1 MDGCN
6 QSGSITRQ
14 LIKISNA
21 YGSSSKKVAV
31 LSTKM
36 LSKIIRYKASING
49 GLRDTFATNT
59 VSLEKMDDCNCSL
72 KKKTSHK
79 YECLMLILQKKPV
92 RLKKWMAF
100 SNSSLKIKW
109 HATLNNGQL

>member
-72 KKKTSHK
+72 KKKKHLTYK
-79 YECLMLILQKKPV
+79 YECLMLILPV

-109 HATLNNGQL
+109 HATLNTGQL

>member
-14 LIKISNA
+14 LKKISNA

-31 LSTKM
+31 LSRKM
-36 LSKIIRYKASING
+36 LSKIILYKPRING
-49 GLRDTFATNT
+49 GLRDIFATNT
-59 VSLEKMDDCNCSL
+59 VSLEKMDDCNCSP
-72 KKKTSHK
+72 KKKKHLTCK

-100 SNSSLKIKW
+100 SNSSLKIK
-109 HATLNNGQL
+109 

>member
-72 KKKTSHK
+72 KKKTSH
-79 YECLMLILQKKPV
+79 LQVWMSHADLTKEASTFKKMDG
-92 RLKKWMAF
+92 LQQFF
-100 SNSSLKIKW
+100 S
-109 HATLNNGQL
+109 

>member
-1 MDGCN
+1 MD
-6 QSGSITRQ
+6 QSNFFSQNKYSTLQRTNDYHSFYGKCITSRDGWHKSGEINK
-14 LIKISNA
+14 LPLKKWNA
-21 YGSSSKKVAV
+21 KSSSSKKVAV

-72 KKKTSHK
+72 KKKTSH
-79 YECLMLILQKKPV
+79 LQV
-92 RLKKWMAF
+92 
-100 SNSSLKIKW
+100 
-109 HATLNNGQL
+109 